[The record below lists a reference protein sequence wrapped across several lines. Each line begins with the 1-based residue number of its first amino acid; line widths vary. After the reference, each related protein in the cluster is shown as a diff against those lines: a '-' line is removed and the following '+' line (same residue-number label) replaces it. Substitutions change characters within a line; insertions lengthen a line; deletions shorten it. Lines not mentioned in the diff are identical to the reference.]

1 MPEIAEVFT
10 LASGLAALLEVPLMS
25 GVNAAG
31 INHPGIKW
39 PGARLTEVESL
50 NPRSFRGNPERIV
63 GRRPQSIVHRG
74 KVMRLH
80 FRANREALD
89 FHFGMTGRLGLVG
102 SRHDRV
108 RLAFSVDG
116 LGLQR
121 VIHYIDPRKFGWL
134 EVVDANAPF
143 GGGRCATRYR
153 LSDYETLFRSARS
166 VRARLTDQRLIAG
179 LGNYMVNEV
188 LWKARVHPFR
198 PANSLGPPEIAGIAA
213 AVAETITDAAR
224 AGGATLVDYFGLNG
238 DPGMYAKSFNA
249 YGRKECP
256 RCYGPI
262 VLLREKPSDQSSYVC
277 PKCTP
282 G

>member
-10 LASGLAALLEVPLMS
+10 LASGLAALLEVPLIT
-25 GVNAAG
+25 GVNVPG

-39 PGARLTEVESL
+39 RRALLTCVEPL
-50 NPRSFRGNPERIV
+50 NPRSFRGNPARIV
-63 GRRPQSIVHRG
+63 WRYPEAVSHRG

-80 FRANREALD
+80 FEASDDVLD
-89 FHFGMTGRLGLVG
+89 FHFGMTGRLGLVA

-108 RLAFSVDG
+108 RLRFDTG
-116 LGLQR
+116 ER
-121 VIHYIDPRKFGWL
+121 VLHYIDPRKFGWL
-134 EVVDANAPF
+134 EVMAGIAPF
-143 GGGRCATRYR
+143 GGGGRCATRYR
-153 LSDYETLFRSARS
+153 LSDYETLFGSPRV
-166 VRARLTDQRLIAG
+166 VRDLLTDQRRIAG

-198 PANSLGPPEIAGIAA
+198 PANSLGPEEIAGIAA

-238 DPGMYAKSFNA
+238 DPGMYAKSFNV

-256 RCYGPI
+256 RCYNPI
-262 VLLREKPSDQSSYVC
+262 VLLRKKPSDQSSYVC
-277 PKCTP
+277 TKCAP
-282 G
+282 WSA